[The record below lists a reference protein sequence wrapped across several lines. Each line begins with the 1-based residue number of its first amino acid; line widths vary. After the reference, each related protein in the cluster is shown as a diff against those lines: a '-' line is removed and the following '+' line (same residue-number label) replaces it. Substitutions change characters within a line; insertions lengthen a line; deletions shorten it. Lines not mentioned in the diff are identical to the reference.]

1 MNRTEKE
8 AAVDAFKTSLEHAQ
22 SVILTE
28 FRGLTV
34 IEATKLR
41 AQLRDAGVTLRVFKN
56 TLAKRAIEG
65 TELAILSDS
74 LVGPTAWAF
83 SNEDPV
89 APAKALCEFIKDK
102 VSAQHLK
109 LTAGYLDG
117 KALTTNEISAL
128 AKMPGRDELRSK
140 LLSIFLGQGTAF
152 VRVLSAR
159 SVEFL
164 NVLKARQADLESDA
178 A

>member
-1 MNRTEKE
+1 MNRTEKA

-22 SVILTE
+22 SVILAE

-34 IEATKLR
+34 VEATNLR
-41 AQLRDAGVTLRVFKN
+41 SQLREAGVTLRVFKN

-65 TELAILSDS
+65 TDLAILSDS
-74 LVGPTAWAF
+74 LVGPTAWAY
-83 SNEDPV
+83 SEEDPV
-89 APAKALCEFIKDK
+89 APAKMLCEFIKDK
-102 VSAQHLK
+102 TSAEHLT
-109 LTAGYLDG
+109 LRAGFLDG
-117 KALTTNEISAL
+117 RALSASEITAL
-128 AKMPGRDELRSK
+128 AKMPSRDELRSK

-152 VRVLSAR
+152 VRLLSAR

-164 NVLKARQADLESDA
+164 NVLKARQADLESNA